1 MKIDIKNCD
10 VREKVNGCE
19 NDSIEFDITVE
30 GKTIR
35 CLEWFDGC
43 SVERTDS
50 HLRINESDELADL
63 FGVTRHDLIPF
74 TDVYDELDDCLDWHF
89 EPYPGDEHFNPD
101 EVNYPEC

>member
-1 MKIDIKNCD
+1 MKIDIKNCSI
-10 VREKVNGCE
+10 EKIDGH
-19 NDSIEFDITVE
+19 DSIEFDITV
-30 GKTIR
+30 GNKTIR

-43 SVERTDS
+43 SVSRIDS
-50 HLRINESDELADL
+50 HMQINESDELADL

-74 TDVYDELDDCLDWHF
+74 TDVYDEIDSYLDWWF